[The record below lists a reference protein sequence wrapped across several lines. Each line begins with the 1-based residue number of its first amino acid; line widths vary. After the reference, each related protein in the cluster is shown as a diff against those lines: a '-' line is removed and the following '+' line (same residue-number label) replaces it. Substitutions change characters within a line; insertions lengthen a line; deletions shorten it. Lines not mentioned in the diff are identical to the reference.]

1 MKFKEGIQKLSMKPG
16 EKWFEQFPVSKI
28 PKANSNPDVAMALK
42 AEAENLLDSETR
54 LYHRLKENQRS
65 KDFSWIKKILQAGT
79 LSDKIS
85 AHTMLIQDSPVY
97 NLSSLENLIGL
108 VNTKGKR
115 ECLMAMDT
123 LQDLFIGDLLLEDR
137 KLRMFNEQ
145 PLEQMNEI
153 SQGDTAVKKQLQIL
167 WIFEERLKLQ
177 YKKFLSNLV
186 AVSHDTIEK
195 TKVKAVSVMAKLLMD
210 NCEEEQF
217 LLENL
222 VNKIGDP
229 IPKVGS
235 HSCHQLGAILNH
247 HTNMKTV
254 IVQEVERLIFRP
266 NLAERAKYYALCF
279 LNQVILSHDEFALAN
294 HLIMIYFGQFK
305 LFVKTGEVNTK
316 MMSALLTGVARAYP
330 YAKLKDNIILEQLD
344 AMYRLVHMVSFNIS
358 VQALMLIFQ
367 VLDSSDSVSD
377 RFYGVL
383 YRKLLDPALSSSSR
397 QASVLN
403 LVFRALKKDVA
414 VVRVKA
420 FVKRLLQVA
429 LCQAPTLQCGILIL
443 ISELNKIHPTLL
455 ETKRAFD
462 TDDESDEHYEDVPS
476 EDEDGDQKSET
487 KMEESDVKPEVKPS
501 WVHKQ
506 QRTKNKKTNPKS
518 AYDFNCRNPLH
529 ANAEC
534 QGLWELLFL
543 KQSFHPSVSLFAHQ
557 VSNAT
562 EIKYS
567 GDPLLD
573 FTTTRFLDRFV
584 YRNPK
589 KNSENFLSD
598 PKNRV
603 FGPRKLKES
612 KKMPILED
620 EYLQQKED
628 KVPIEERFIYKYLRN
643 RAAVVGKKKDD
654 SDIESVGSDEF
665 QKLLDEIHPEDEGD
679 DSLNFAKE
687 LGLQKL
693 KKGKKRTAHSDDEE
707 ASDNISDE
715 ESDFEDLD
723 LDDEELGSALGD
735 LDDEDFE
742 ICEEDFVDE
751 GGFNDEERPKKKKKK
766 MQNFEEDNTLADADE
781 FSALLEEAA
790 EDNVTSEAFKRKDK
804 SSAKQLK
811 WEMDR
816 DRFIKNKTKK
826 SKFFKKKSKKQRK
839 A

>member
-1 MKFKEGIQKLSMKPG
+1 MKFKEGLQKLSIKPG
-16 EKWFEQFPVSKI
+16 EKWFEQLPVSKF
-28 PKANSNPDVAMALK
+28 PKASSNPDVAMALK
-42 AEAENLLDSETR
+42 AESENLLDSETR

-85 AHTMLIQDSPVY
+85 AHTMLIQDSPIY
-97 NLSSLENLIGL
+97 NLNSLENLIGM

-137 KLRMFNEQ
+137 KLRLFNEQ
-145 PLEQMNEI
+145 PLEQVNEI
-153 SQGDTAVKKQLQIL
+153 SQGVSAVKKQLQIL
-167 WIFEERLKLQ
+167 WIFEERLKLL

-186 AVSHDTIEK
+186 SVSHDTIEK

-210 NCEEEQF
+210 NCEEEQL
-217 LLENL
+217 LLENV

-229 IPKVGS
+229 VPKVGS
-235 HSCHQLGAILNH
+235 HACHQLGAILNH

-254 IVQEVERLIFRP
+254 IVQEVERLIFRS

-279 LNQVILSHDEFALAN
+279 LNQVILSHDEFTLAN

-330 YAKLKDNIILEQLD
+330 YAKLKDNVILEQLD

-403 LVFRALKKDVA
+403 LVYRALKKDVA
-414 VVRVKA
+414 VVRIKA

-429 LCQAPTLQCGILIL
+429 LYQAPTLQCGILIL

-455 ETKRAFD
+455 ETKRIFE
-462 TDDESDEHYEDVPS
+462 TDDESDEHYEDILS
-476 EDEDGDQKSET
+476 EDEDGDQKSEI
-487 KMEESDVKPEVKPS
+487 KMEESDVNPEIKPS
-501 WVHKQ
+501 WVHKK
-506 QRTKNKKTNPKS
+506 QRTKNKKTNMKS

-529 ANAEC
+529 SNAEC

-589 KNSENFLSD
+589 KTSENFLAD

-603 FGPRKLKES
+603 FGPRKMKES
-612 KKMPILED
+612 KKMPVLED
-620 EYLQQKED
+620 QFLQQKED
-628 KVPIEERFIYKYLRN
+628 NVPVEERFLYKYLRN
-643 RAAVVGKKKDD
+643 RAAIIGRKKDD

-665 QKLLDEIHPEDEGD
+665 QNLLDGIHLEDEGD
-679 DSLNFAKE
+679 ESLNFAKE

-693 KKGKKRTAHSDDEE
+693 KKGTKRRAGSDDEG
-707 ASDNISDE
+707 ASDNVSDGE
-715 ESDFEDLD
+715 IDFED

-742 ICEEDFVDE
+742 VCEEDFVDE
-751 GGFNDEERPKKKKKK
+751 GGFNEEGEKPKKKKRKL
-766 MQNFEEDNTLADADE
+766 QSFEEDNILADADE
-781 FSALLEEAA
+781 FSALLEEGA
-790 EDNVTSEAFKRKDK
+790 EDNITSEAFKRKDK

-816 DRFIKNKTKK
+816 NRFIKDKTKK
-826 SKFFKKKSKKQRK
+826 SFKRKSKKQRRT
-839 A
+839 